1 MIGTWREAHRV
12 AQIAATHAHS
22 DLNISRTEYVDVF
35 QAIRDTGTPI
45 QLQRLP
51 NLFGLYVSPA
61 SDGPGILLNSGLLPS
76 ILRHTAAHELGHQ
89 HFGHGNSIDRMLDPW
104 NGQMPIGGWVSEE
117 ISAEAFAAWFLMPR
131 PAIRRCLS
139 MLGLERPGTA
149 IDVYRI
155 ATLLGATFRGLCR
168 HLVTLGLADSANAEL
183 WAKTSRGQLRQ
194 KLAGMAVASKCRGE
208 IHVIESTLA
217 GFAINVGIDDVLVL
231 PGASFETV
239 DPPLGLE
246 VIKSSEN
253 GRDSPTSIDG
263 GPPSVYWRVT
273 AGLCTATVLQMNTV
287 VDTGPTAKV
296 RLQPVLIREGID
308 LSWLESRQDHY
319 SAGD

>member
-35 QAIRDTGTPI
+35 QAIRDTGTPMK
-45 QLQRLP
+45 LQRLP
-51 NLFGLYVSPA
+51 HLFGLYISPA

-89 HFGHGNSIDRMLDPW
+89 HFGHGNSVDRMLDPW
-104 NGQMPIGGWVSEE
+104 NGQTPIGGWVSEE

-131 PAIRRCLS
+131 PAIRRCLA
-139 MLGLERPGTA
+139 MLGLERPTTA
-149 IDVYRI
+149 SDVYRI
-155 ATLLGATFRGLCR
+155 ATLLGATFQGLCR
-168 HLVTLGLADSANAEL
+168 HLVTLGLANSANAEL
-183 WAKTSRGQLRQ
+183 WAKTSRGRLRQ

-208 IHVIESTLA
+208 IHVIEPTLA
-217 GFAINVGIDDVLVL
+217 GFTINVGVDDVLVL
-231 PGASFETV
+231 PGSSFEAV

-246 VIKSSEN
+246 VIESGDN
-253 GRDSPTSIDG
+253 GRGLPTLIDG

-273 AGLCTATVLQMNTV
+273 SGLCAATVLRMSLP
-287 VDTGPTAKV
+287 VDGEPSAELH
-296 RLQPVLIREGID
+296 LQPALVQEGID

-319 SAGD
+319 SAED